1 MAKAKSSKKGKII
14 VITLIV
20 LVALGLVGK
29 FLIYDKLEAKM
40 IDKVSE
46 NVVEQMLSGSGLAD
60 NAEVQRILESVTEED
75 KEKVTDIVSEQF
87 GVADAPKVLEYVQ
100 DNDIEALKQ
109 YAKEKLTDE
118 QISRLYEIYGK
129 YK

>member
-118 QISRLYEIYGK
+118 QISQLYEIYGK

>member
-14 VITLIV
+14 VATLVV

-60 NAEVQRILESVTEED
+60 NTEVQRILESVTEED

-118 QISRLYEIYGK
+118 QISQLYEIYGK